1 MTRKKQASADA
12 FGGAWPLYG
21 LNRNLR
27 RISVSNP
34 RRDCLVTMNSKP
46 MPATPREL
54 ARYGVTAQLAHW
66 LTAVLLVGIFTLGF
80 YMVDLRMSPT
90 KLKLFSYHKW
100 IGVSIFTLM
109 LLRLVWRWRVPPP
122 ALPATMPVWARRAS
136 EITHRLLYLLVIL
149 VPLSGWL
156 MSSAKGFQTVLFG
169 VFPIPDLLSKNPPL
183 GAALEQVHWTLNKM
197 LLAAIALH
205 IAAALK
211 HAIVD
216 RDGVLQR
223 MLPAFSVRR
232 VE

>member
-1 MTRKKQASADA
+1 
-12 FGGAWPLYG
+12 
-21 LNRNLR
+21 
-27 RISVSNP
+27 
-34 RRDCLVTMNSKP
+34 
-46 MPATPREL
+46 
-54 ARYGVTAQLAHW
+54 
-66 LTAVLLVGIFTLGF
+66 
-80 YMVDLRMSPT
+80 
-90 KLKLFSYHKW
+90 
-100 IGVSIFTLM
+100 
-109 LLRLVWRWRVPPP
+109 
-122 ALPATMPVWARRAS
+122 MPVWARRAS